1 MRWRDVFFLNPSV
14 ERDDENTLVVEE
26 LHFGPIGMSIVALGL
41 ASLIVIPVFR
51 ALHDVKVES
60 RSAQLGLVIG
70 VAIVAA
76 VVTVPFLIVLAI
88 SRYRR
93 LEVRD
98 GAELISTVVYTVWSP
113 RTDRV
118 AWDEID
124 HVKCE
129 KIGRPGR
136 KSVVRLTLHRKGGK
150 EQLLLKGGWDY
161 SNVLT
166 AGLGRHLGDKF
177 KNTGQHAW

>member
-1 MRWRDVFFLNPSV
+1 MRWRDILFYNPSV
-14 ERDDENTLVVEE
+14 EHDGENTLVVEE

-51 ALHDVKVES
+51 ALHDVQVKARADLLAIIIIVAIP
-60 RSAQLGLVIG
+60 SALVI
-70 VAIVAA
+70 
-76 VVTVPFLIVLAI
+76 VPFLIVLAM

-124 HVKCE
+124 HVQCE
-129 KIGRPGR
+129 KLGRDR
-136 KSVVRLTLHRKGGK
+136 RSAVRLTLHRKDGK

-161 SNVLT
+161 SNVLA